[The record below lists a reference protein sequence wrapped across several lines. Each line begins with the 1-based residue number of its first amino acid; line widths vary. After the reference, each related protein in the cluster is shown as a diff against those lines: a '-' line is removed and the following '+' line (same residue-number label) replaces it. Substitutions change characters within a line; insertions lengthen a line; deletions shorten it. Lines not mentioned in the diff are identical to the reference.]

1 MVWMGKEADQV
12 CRCLYR
18 KTSGFLNSIFGSS
31 KDSGFIESRSSG
43 KRRDSSAVQD
53 LDFDLHHDNRDHHV
67 ASSSS
72 RFSLSRSSSQASV
85 CSCMACSHSGEWKR
99 RPSRLLEGYDVED
112 FYRFDAVLG
121 KVFYS
126 GLDTMTENH
135 QKCIICQFSSS
146 KNRAKSCQNYNFPYR
161 KKVMK
166 KVVKLCLHASYTN
179 SFQFDEIFIKNET
192 FLEPFQVLE
201 SEMLS

>member
-179 SFQFDEIFIKNET
+179 SFQFDDIFI
-192 FLEPFQVLE
+192 
-201 SEMLS
+201 

>member
-43 KRRDSSAVQD
+43 KRRDSAVQD

-146 KNRAKSCQNYNFPYR
+146 NNIYLQKIVLKVAKI
-161 KKVMK
+161 
-166 KVVKLCLHASYTN
+166 L
-179 SFQFDEIFIKNET
+179 IFLTEK
-192 FLEPFQVLE
+192 
-201 SEMLS
+201 M